1 MPPGLAVVGDLNGQ
15 AIWSGGSPQAVNDAL
30 LAEAKAAGY
39 TVFAGGSADS
49 AFNLYFLKPPNAF
62 RATVMEGGVQGQ
74 RVGIMH
80 VKATGTEPLDMDLP
94 MANDKQIVFG
104 DLDVGVDAPSDKCTG
119 CSYGI
124 SLRVSAHDF
133 KGPGAYDLPVI
144 EFGALQVG
152 TKNNYQ
158 LPTSCHIVV
167 ADDKT
172 GTFDCK
178 GLREQGSQA
187 PEGVSGSWATPNAG

>member
-1 MPPGLAVVGDLNGQ
+1 
-15 AIWSGGSPQAVNDAL
+15 
-30 LAEAKAAGY
+30 
-39 TVFAGGSADS
+39 
-49 AFNLYFLKPPNAF
+49 
-62 RATVMEGGVQGQ
+62 MEGGVQGQ

-144 EFGALQVG
+144 PFAINQPGAPMQSLSMAQNWK
-152 TKNNYQ
+152 TY
-158 LPTSCHIVV
+158 
-167 ADDKT
+167 DKVPM
-172 GTFDCK
+172 DI
-178 GLREQGSQA
+178 LNAIQYAAQGKA
-187 PEGVSGSWATPNAG
+187 PPAP